1 MALAIFAANLGLG
14 IIFPL
19 IPHLAHTSQAGPAAV
34 GWIFSSYSLMLV
46 ISQVAGGALA
56 DRFDEARVLRWALW
70 LYFLTLLGFTVSRAV
85 PALMLNR
92 AFEGV
97 AVGLI
102 IPAVMKLVVRS
113 VPAERRGRGIGFVMG
128 LGGTGFII
136 GPLLGGYLA
145 HVGLALPFLAAAV
158 VAGAAA
164 IGVTLGVKAEPTT
177 AEPVPLRAAVGQ
189 EVGHF
194 TRMLTTPAFV
204 GMVLPLMALKSNFST
219 LQAGLPLFGEAVLG
233 VGLQEVSYL
242 FVVTAV
248 LFGLVQPVAG
258 RLADRFETRTL
269 ITAVLAAMAPVAA
282 VMAFQHDYW
291 AFLPA
296 YALYSTCQSAGILFS
311 MKHIGDGV
319 GEAVQGRAFGLSS
332 AMGDMG
338 MVVMPS
344 LLLPLYAWRHE
355 ALFLALGAVMWAFLA
370 AFRAVGAERAS
381 AIAEARPPAA

>member
-19 IPHLAHTSQAGPAAV
+19 IPHLARTSQAGPAAV

-46 ISQVAGGALA
+46 VSQVAGGALA
-56 DRFDEARVLRWALW
+56 DRFDEARVLRIALW
-70 LYFLTLLGFTVSRAV
+70 LYFLTLLGFTVSRTV

-92 AFEGV
+92 AVEGV

-145 HVGLALPFLAAAV
+145 GMGLALPFLAAAV

-164 IGVTLGVKAEPTT
+164 IGVSLGVKAEPTL
-177 AEPVPLRAAVGQ
+177 AAPAPLREAVAQ
-189 EVGHF
+189 EARHF
-194 TRMLTTPAFV
+194 GTMLATPAFV
-204 GMVLPLMALKSNFST
+204 AMVLPLMALKSNFSA

-233 VGLQEVSYL
+233 VGLKEVSYL

-258 RLADRFETRTL
+258 RLADRFSTGTL
-269 ITAVLAAMAPVAA
+269 IAAVLAAMAPVAA
-282 VMAFQHDYW
+282 VMAFQHDYR

-296 YALYSTCQSAGILFS
+296 YALYSACQSAGILFA

-319 GEAVQGRAFGLSS
+319 GEAVQGRAFGLAS

-338 MVVMPS
+338 MVVAPS
-344 LLLPLYAWRHE
+344 VLLPLYAWRHE
-355 ALFLALGAVMWAFLA
+355 ALFLALGAIMWAFLA
-370 AFRAVGAERAS
+370 AFKALSPTPVQPTLETQ
-381 AIAEARPPAA
+381 PPPV